1 MIRGLVFDFDGLVI
15 DSESAL
21 IDAYA
26 DIHAKYGMPFERQ
39 AFLES
44 VGHADY
50 AFDPW
55 HAFEK
60 RADRAALEVER
71 QRRNRERMLQQPLL
85 PGVQALIEAAFAA
98 GLKLGVASN
107 SRHPH
112 VDGNLERLGLLARF
126 QATACRDDVPSPKP
140 EPDVYRLAVNR
151 LGLRPHECVALED
164 SQTGIIAARRAGLR
178 TVAVPGASTK
188 HHDFAQADWVVA
200 SLAEVSVET
209 LQQRF
214 GAA

>member
-1 MIRGLVFDFDGLVI
+1 
-15 DSESAL
+15 
-21 IDAYA
+21 
-26 DIHAKYGMPFERQ
+26 MPFERQ

-71 QRRNRERMLQQPLL
+71 QARNRERMLEQPLL
-85 PGVQALIEAAFAA
+85 PGVVALIDGAGAA
-98 GLKLGVASN
+98 GLKLAVASN

-112 VDGNLERLGLLARF
+112 VDGNLQRLGLFAKF
-126 QATACRDDVPSPKP
+126 QATACREDVPSPKP

-151 LGLRPHECVALED
+151 LGLRPHECAALED
-164 SQTGIIAARRAGLR
+164 SATGILAARRAGLK
-178 TVAVPGASTK
+178 TVAVPGAATR
-188 HHDFAQADWVVA
+188 HHDFSQADWTVG
-200 SLAEVSVET
+200 SLVEVSVEA
-209 LQQRF
+209 LQKRF
-214 GAA
+214 NG